1 MDKLRNRSGAA
12 APRAP
17 GARPEPAAGGA
28 ERGSVTRTAAVP
40 GGGKPGEGLVLMF
53 GAPGDPREWVKV
65 ANSLLALVAS
75 GGLRAGD
82 PLPAM
87 GTLAGEH
94 DVNVGTVARAFRALA
109 ASGVIWRVP
118 GLGYYV
124 ERKIT
129 VDV

>member
-1 MDKLRNRSGAA
+1 
-12 APRAP
+12 
-17 GARPEPAAGGA
+17 
-28 ERGSVTRTAAVP
+28 
-40 GGGKPGEGLVLMF
+40 MF

-129 VDV
+129 VDVREPVPGGSALAAVRAGAAGGAR

>member
-82 PLPAM
+82 PLPEWQWRA
-87 GTLAGEH
+87 
-94 DVNVGTVARAFRALA
+94 ARSSGLTSA
-109 ASGVIWRVP
+109 APV
-118 GLGYYV
+118 LGD
-124 ERKIT
+124 RNWADT
-129 VDV
+129 P